1 MIANLLSAVTNII
14 IHLIST
20 LGYPGVFLLMAM
32 HSAAIPVPSEVVMPF
47 AGYLVSQGRFNYFA
61 VVIVGTLGNLA
72 GGSIIYVLAK
82 HGGRKL
88 VEKYEHAVFVSKSD
102 LERVEKFFHRFGAFA
117 IFLGRCMPIVAT
129 FISIPAGLSKI
140 KYWKFAV
147 FTFFGAIIWNFL
159 LVYIGMKLGQNWT
172 VLRDKLHNFE
182 LLILVL
188 IVIGAIWWIYRHI
201 KNRVKA

>member
-1 MIANLLSAVTNII
+1 MLTNLLSVITTWVISV
-14 IHLIST
+14 IST
-20 LGYPGVFLLMAM
+20 FGYPGVFLLMAM

-47 AGYLVSQGRFNYFA
+47 AGFLVSQGRFNYLA

-72 GGSIIYVLAK
+72 GGSAIYFLAK

-88 VEKYEHAVFVSKSD
+88 VEKYEHAVFVSKGD
-102 LERVEKFFHRFGAFA
+102 LDRVERFFHRFGAYA

-147 FTFFGAIIWNFL
+147 STFFGAIIWNFL
-159 LVYIGMKLGQNWT
+159 LTYIGMKLGQNWT
-172 VLRDKLHNFE
+172 SLRDKFHNFE
-182 LLILVL
+182 LAILVL
-188 IVIGAIWWIYRHI
+188 ILIGAGLWIYRHI

>member
-1 MIANLLSAVTNII
+1 MLSQILGSITNLI
-14 IHLIST
+14 IHIIST

-47 AGYLVSQGRFNYFA
+47 SGFLVSQGRFNYFA

-72 GGSIIYVLAK
+72 GGSIIYVLAM

-88 VEKYEHAVFVSKSD
+88 IEKYEHYVFVSSSD
-102 LERVEKFFHRFGAFA
+102 LERVEKFFHKFGSFA
-117 IFLGRCMPIVAT
+117 IFLGRCLPIVAT
-129 FISIPAGLSKI
+129 FISIPAGLARV

-182 LLILVL
+182 LVILALIIVGAVL
-188 IVIGAIWWIYRHI
+188 WIYRHI
-201 KNRVKA
+201 KNRVRV